1 MFLLNLPSFAGEN
14 SLDAL
19 LFLVFETLH
28 CHIWGVTFM
37 DCSVDLRTQKSKELD
52 RAGTNVLTNIR
63 TTKEKHSNSEF
74 FGQCYVWPIFFCFS
88 FWFVFAIIFWCP
100 KITGN
105 HSETVLLVLIW
116 CVSSLF
122 DHSKLVQS
130 TVDLYTSA
138 LNLTFTHSHSYR
150 CTLGQLTVVQR
161 LAKRYF
167 DMHTRGAGD

>member
-88 FWFVFAIIFWCP
+88 FWFVFCHHFLVP
-100 KITGN
+100 KDYWKSQWNSITG
-105 HSETVLLVLIW
+105 TYMVRFFFIW
-116 CVSSLF
+116 PLKASPIHCSSLYKRF
-122 DHSKLVQS
+122 EPNIHTL
-130 TVDLYTSA
+130 A
-138 LNLTFTHSHSYR
+138 LL
-150 CTLGQLTVVQR
+150 
-161 LAKRYF
+161 
-167 DMHTRGAGD
+167 